1 MEPRI
6 VCSANKLSDGAILIG
21 IRHWDS
27 HMHYQLSLM
36 VVDDEAPLLE
46 SELTKGHIQG
56 FLDQFGKFYTREE
69 AYIVAEKNSQI
80 TRNLNHSTN
89 KLYSEH
95 LY

>member
-6 VCSANKLSDGAILIG
+6 VCSANKLSNGVILIG

-27 HMHYQLSLM
+27 HMHYQRSLM
-36 VVDDEAPLLE
+36 VDDDKAP
-46 SELTKGHIQG
+46 ELTKGHIQG

-80 TRNLNHSTN
+80 IRNLNHSTN